1 MLIREGFLLVQ
12 AVKNLPPIQEAWVQ
26 SLSLED
32 PLEKGLATHSR
43 GCGNTEEQSRET
55 VVQPWGRVLVPYQ
68 GIYTTSLSCFEIKK
82 HPLDGRN

>member
-1 MLIREGFLLVQ
+1 MAQMR
-12 AVKNLPPIQEAWVQ
+12 KNLPAMQETPVR
-26 SLSLED
+26 SLGWED